1 MQPTK
6 IEYDYF
12 GLCCSE
18 AKEKMVGTARPGTC
32 IALRALCG
40 WFLVVAIFFF
50 LLPSHV
56 IVARTGSCEDKASS
70 P

>member
-1 MQPTK
+1 
-6 IEYDYF
+6 
-12 GLCCSE
+12 
-18 AKEKMVGTARPGTC
+18 MVGTARPGTC
-32 IALRALCG
+32 IALQALCG